1 MSRRDDLED
10 MLADP
15 AYFQAIFHTLS
26 KVKELNQSRAELGLA
41 NEAIASALALNNSV
55 LIFLS
60 CDETDQNLAL
70 QDELYRLR
78 SEARGAFD
86 EAKALGAR
94 WTELQR
100 EQKEV
105 YQVALRTILASS

>member
-1 MSRRDDLED
+1 MRWL
-10 MLADP
+10 P
-15 AYFQAIFHTLS
+15 APWFLS
-26 KVKELNQSRAELGLA
+26 
-41 NEAIASALALNNSV
+41 
-55 LIFLS
+55 LS
-60 CDETDQNLAL
+60 CDDDTDQNLAL

-78 SEARGAFD
+78 SEAKEAFD
-86 EAKALGAR
+86 EAKALGTR

>member
-1 MSRRDDLED
+1 MRWL
-10 MLADP
+10 P
-15 AYFQAIFHTLS
+15 APW
-26 KVKELNQSRAELGLA
+26 
-41 NEAIASALALNNSV
+41 
-55 LIFLS
+55 FLS
-60 CDETDQNLAL
+60 FSCDDDADQNLAL

-78 SEARGAFD
+78 SEAKDAFD

-105 YQVALRTILASS
+105 YQVALRTVLSILIALILTSAVHTSIPPDAPPTRNNGTR